1 MTLNQARNLEAGD
14 TVYFLGEL
22 CDLTFAVVRAIVMD
36 KPSRVHLY
44 ARPLAEAGM
53 PSPMG
58 CGYRRSMVPGE
69 LYLDQVKAA
78 KALWKRYADKM
89 KLAKADLAGV
99 QKNLL
104 KLFGP
109 VESKKH
115 KFKTK

>member
-1 MTLNQARNLEAGD
+1 MTRDQARNLKAGD

-22 CDLTFAVVRAIVMD
+22 CDLTFSVVRAIVTD
-36 KPSRVHLY
+36 ETSRVHVY
-44 ARPLAEAGM
+44 VRPLAEAGM

-58 CGYRRSMVPGE
+58 CGYRRPMVPGE
-69 LYLDQVKAA
+69 LYPDQVKAA

-99 QKNLL
+99 QKNLF

>member
-1 MTLNQARNLEAGD
+1 MTKKQAKELKTGEI
-14 TVYFLGEL
+14 VFFLGEL
-22 CDLTFAVVRAIVMD
+22 CDLTFSVVRAVVTD
-36 KPSRVHLY
+36 DPSRVHVY
-44 ARPLAEAGM
+44 VRPLAEAGM

-69 LYLDQVKAA
+69 LYADQVKAA

-99 QKNLL
+99 QKNLF